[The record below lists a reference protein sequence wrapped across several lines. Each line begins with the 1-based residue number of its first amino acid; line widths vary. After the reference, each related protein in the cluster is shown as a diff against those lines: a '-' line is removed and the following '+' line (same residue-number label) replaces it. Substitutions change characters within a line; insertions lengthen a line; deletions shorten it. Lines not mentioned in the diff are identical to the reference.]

1 MLNRT
6 NQTLSALA
14 HSTRRNVGTRSL
26 AANASVNHG
35 DQTFDVRHS
44 LHGLMRDGMDW
55 IYVVTVPQW
64 GPHIQPIPGSFSF
77 VQQCPSSCVT
87 RQRSFI
93 AAAVRVES
101 EPRPADLVGR
111 PEPCVLD
118 RGLGTRTTPSTTWS
132 TALDTTGLRLLLS
145 AKTSAK
151 HGIKRTARRAAKPV
165 ARRSATSGK

>member
-6 NQTLSALA
+6 NETLSALA

-55 IYVVTVPQW
+55 NHMVPVPQW
-64 GPHIQPIPGSFSF
+64 GPYIQPITGSFSF
-77 VQQCPSSCVT
+77 GQQCPSSCVT

-93 AAAVRVES
+93 AAAVRVEP

-111 PEPCVLD
+111 PEPCAFD
-118 RGLGTRTTPSTTWS
+118 RGLYTLTTSSTTWS
-132 TALDTTGLRLLLS
+132 TAPDTTRLGLLES
-145 AKTSAK
+145 AKSSAK
-151 HGIKRTARRAAKPV
+151 HGFKRTARRAAKAA

>member
-6 NQTLSALA
+6 NRTLSALA

-55 IYVVTVPQW
+55 IFVVPVPQW
-64 GPHIQPIPGSFSF
+64 GPYIQPIPGSFSC

-93 AAAVRVES
+93 AAAVRVVS
-101 EPRPADLVGR
+101 EPRPADLVGQ

-118 RGLGTRTTPSTTWS
+118 RGLGTRTTISTTWS
-132 TALDTTGLRLLLS
+132 TAPDTTGLRLLKS
-145 AKTSAK
+145 AKSSAK
-151 HGIKRTARRAAKPV
+151 HGFKRTARRAAKAA